1 MNKINSP
8 RFVPLVVAIGIV
20 FGILI
25 GSFYANHYSG
35 NRLNIINTSSNK
47 INDLLHIIDAQYV
60 DKVNI
65 SDLVEKAMPQILRE
79 LDPHS
84 TYTTAKDVEASME
97 GLKGSFSGIG
107 VQFTIYDDTVRVIR
121 VLPGGPSEDV
131 GLMAGDRIVAVDG
144 KAYTG
149 KVVTDTTT
157 MKLLKG
163 PAESSVRLGVV
174 RPGTKKQLSFTI
186 VRGDVPV
193 KSIDAV
199 YMLDKTTGYI
209 RITNFS
215 ETTYSEFLAALAR
228 LNHDG
233 FRSLVLD
240 LRGNLGGYM
249 APSVQIANEFL
260 PKGRLILYTEG
271 HRSPRKEYMS
281 DGRGTYQSLP
291 LVVLIDEGTAS
302 SSEIL
307 AGAIQDNDRG
317 TVVGRRSFGKGLV
330 QEPIEFSDGSMLR
343 LTIARYYTPSG
354 RCLQKPYVP
363 GDEDAYENDLFER
376 AVHGEYFSR
385 DSIRTGGKAYKTVGG
400 RTVYGGGGIIP
411 DIFIPRDTLGM
422 TSYFKEA
429 YLRGLLYLFACDF
442 VDDHRFDL
450 RKCVTV
456 DDVVA
461 YLDRRDVP
469 QAFAA
474 YGEGHGLKR
483 RNLMLRTSHDLFVNY
498 IYGYIIDQLLGEAAS
513 AEYINRT
520 DLAVQ
525 QALNVIRER
534 RTFPAQEKSVPKQ
547 QAQVVGAALRLMCP
561 SPVIYSWIS
570 PFRPVCPSFPRSHSA
585 VS

>member
-97 GLKGSFSGIG
+97 ELKGSFSGIG

-163 PAESSVRLGVV
+163 PAESSVRLGVM
-174 RPGTKKQLSFTI
+174 RPGTKERLDFTI

-199 YMLDKTTGYI
+199 YMLDKMTGYI
-209 RITNFS
+209 RITNFG

-228 LNHDG
+228 LNHEG

-249 APSVQIANEFL
+249 APAVQIANEFL

-302 SSEIL
+302 ASEIL
-307 AGAIQDNDRG
+307 AGAVQDNDRG

-363 GDEDAYENDLFER
+363 GDEEAYENDLFER

-385 DSIRTGGKAYKTVGG
+385 DSIKTEGKAYKTVGG

-442 VDDHRFDL
+442 VDDHRPDL
-450 RKCVTV
+450 RNCATV

-474 YGEGHGLKR
+474 YGERHGLKR
-483 RNLMLRTSHDLFVNY
+483 RNLMLRTSYDLFVNY
-498 IYGYIIDQLLGEAAS
+498 IYGYIVDQLLGEAAS

-520 DLAVQ
+520 DPAVQ
-525 QALNVIRER
+525 QALDVIRER
-534 RTFPAQEKSVPKQ
+534 RTFPAQEKPAPKQ
-547 QAQVVGAALRLMCP
+547 QAQAFGAALRLSRP
-561 SPVIYSWIS
+561 SPVILSWVS
-570 PFRPVCPSFPRSHSA
+570 PFRIICPSYPRQRSA

>member
-1 MNKINSP
+1 MKSFKYVLLALLIAGNIQMAQSISKKIQP
-8 RFVPLVVAIGIV
+8 RQKLSYVE
-20 FGILI
+20 
-25 GSFYANHYSG
+25 S
-35 NRLNIINTSSNK
+35 IISEM
-47 INDLLHIIDAQYV
+47 YV
-60 DKVNI
+60 DKV
-65 SDLVEKAMPQILRE
+65 DEDKLVEDAIRGMLEE

-84 TYTTAKDVEASME
+84 TYSTREETLETQEVMQ
-97 GLKGSFSGIG
+97 GSFSGIG
-107 VQFTIYDDTVRVIR
+107 IQFNMQKDTLYVIQTIA
-121 VLPGGPSEDV
+121 GGPSEKV
-131 GLMAGDRIVAVDG
+131 GILPGDRFIAVDDTVIAG
-144 KAYTG
+144 KKMKNTAIMKMLRG
-149 KVVTDTTT
+149 KKGTKVDVT
-157 MKLLKG
+157 
-163 PAESSVRLGVV
+163 VV
-174 RPGTKKQLSFTI
+174 RRGTAEPLQFRITRDDI
-186 VRGDVPV
+186 PV
-193 KSIDAV
+193 NSIDAV

-209 RITNFS
+209 RITNFG

-249 APSVQIANEFL
+249 APAVQIANEFL

-302 SSEIL
+302 ASEIL
-307 AGAIQDNDRG
+307 AGAVQDNDRG

-363 GDEDAYENDLFER
+363 GDEEAYENDLFER

-385 DSIRTGGKAYKTVGG
+385 DSIKTEGKAYKTVGG

-442 VDDHRFDL
+442 VDDHRTDL
-450 RKCVTV
+450 RNCATV

-474 YGEGHGLKR
+474 YGERHGLKR
-483 RNLMLRTSHDLFVNY
+483 RNLMLRTSYDLFVNY
-498 IYGYIIDQLLGEAAS
+498 IYGYIVDQLLGEAAS

-520 DLAVQ
+520 DPAVQ
-525 QALNVIRER
+525 QALDVIRER
-534 RTFPAQEKSVPKQ
+534 RTFPAQEKPAPKQ
-547 QAQVVGAALRLMCP
+547 QAQAFGAALRLSRP
-561 SPVIYSWIS
+561 SPVILSWVS
-570 PFRPVCPSFPRSHSA
+570 PFRIICPSYPRQRSA